1 MLADIDSIVNKIVH
15 RPRERMVLFRSFG
28 TAEQS
33 AIFIQTSPYIQQQIL
48 SELTT
53 HEVVDLLDHLDLHAA
68 EVAVSRIKDVRR
80 RTKIITQLK
89 TDIREKIE
97 YFLRFHPKA
106 TLNLMHLNYLLV
118 PGTTT
123 VGEAGDAIDGY
134 HLETGRFPLILVHE
148 QGKLQGEVP
157 MTVLVRERN
166 TQEIGKFIQTVP
178 TITYQADIEA
188 VVAIFAD
195 TDHKKVI
202 VLDKDE
208 SVLGIVYADDV
219 RELFSDLPAEALYS
233 ISGVDSAERPLDA
246 AKDKFFRR
254 YKWLVLN
261 LATAFLAGSVILS
274 YQDTINQLTI
284 LSMYIPIVTGM
295 GGNAASQSFAV
306 MLRGMTL
313 GTVSFKV
320 LRPVL
325 TQEIKA
331 GLYNGIL
338 IGCIVAALSVVINA
352 SWLLGLV
359 VGITMVVQH
368 IVAAIA
374 GTTIPLFLKYIGKDP
389 ASISNIFISTVTDVA
404 GIGILL
410 MLGTLI
416 LL

>member
-325 TQEIKA
+325 IQEIKA